1 MATATKT
8 QTAQQEKL
16 VVKVSRKFVAML
28 DELKEVRTTYDEA
41 DKRIA
46 ELRKD
51 IFAEVGE
58 QAQTLTH
65 NGVEVAVIVA
75 QSKQVVDL
83 ELLKA
88 NYPEAYEACLVS
100 KTQFPIRAVTRSK

>member
-1 MATATKT
+1 MAVATKT
-8 QTAQQEKL
+8 QTTKSEKL

-28 DELKEVRTTYDEA
+28 DELKEVRATYNEA

>member
-8 QTAQQEKL
+8 QSPTQTKVL
-16 VVKVSRKFVAML
+16 VKVSRKFVAML
-28 DELKEVRTTYDEA
+28 DELKDVRATYNQA

-51 IFAEVGE
+51 IFAVVGE

-75 QSKQVVDL
+75 QTKEVVDMD
-83 ELLKA
+83 LLKA
-88 NYPEAYEACLVS
+88 NFPEVYQACLVS
-100 KTQFPIRAVTRSK
+100 KTQYPIRAVSRSK

>member
-1 MATATKT
+1 MAVATKT
-8 QTAQQEKL
+8 QSDKQQKL

-28 DELKEVRTTYDEA
+28 DELKDVRATYNEA

-58 QAQTLTH
+58 QAQTLVH
-65 NGVEVAVIVA
+65 NGVEVAVIA
-75 QSKQVVDL
+75 SQTKEVVDM
-83 ELLKA
+83 ELLKT
-88 NYPEAYEACLVS
+88 NYPEVYQACLVS
-100 KTQFPIRAVTRSK
+100 KTQYPIRAVTRSK

>member
-1 MATATKT
+1 MAVATKT
-8 QTAQQEKL
+8 QTTKSEKL

-28 DELKEVRTTYDEA
+28 DELKEVRATYNEA

-75 QSKQVVDL
+75 QTKQVVDL

>member
-1 MATATKT
+1 MAVATKT

-28 DELKEVRTTYDEA
+28 DELKDVRATYNEA

-75 QSKQVVDL
+75 QTKEVVDM
-83 ELLKA
+83 ELLKT
-88 NYPEAYEACLVS
+88 NYPEAYQACLVS
-100 KTQFPIRAVTRSK
+100 RTQYPIRAVSRKK

>member
-28 DELKEVRTTYDEA
+28 DELKEVRATYNEA

-75 QSKQVVDL
+75 QTKQVVDL
-83 ELLKA
+83 ALLQA
-88 NYPEAYEACLVS
+88 NFPEAYEACLVS
-100 KTQFPIRAVTRSK
+100 KTQFPIRAVSRKK

>member
-1 MATATKT
+1 MAVATKT

-28 DELKEVRTTYDEA
+28 DELKDVRATYNEA

-75 QSKQVVDL
+75 QTKEVVDM
-83 ELLKA
+83 ELLKT
-88 NYPEAYEACLVS
+88 NYPEAYQACLVGR
-100 KTQFPIRAVTRSK
+100 TQYPIRAVSRKK